1 MDLVHWFVDFFLHL
15 DKHLAEV
22 IQAYGTWTYGLL
34 FTIVFLETGLV
45 VTPLLPGDSL
55 LFAAG
60 SFAALGSLD
69 IGLLFVLLS
78 VAAVLGDTVNYAI
91 GHYLGPKVF
100 HFPKSRFF
108 NPEHLKKTHAF
119 YEKYGGKTIIIARFV
134 PIVRTFAP
142 FVAGIGAM
150 SYMRFLAYNVAGG
163 ILWVAVCLSAGY
175 YFGNLPFVKKN
186 FSLVIIAIVLISILP
201 ARGRVLAAPA
211 GGEERRLAA
220 SLTGTDTGARMARR
234 DGTAEDR
241 HHRRARRGGPDPDPG
256 AGRALRRGV
265 RVLPRRRPGARVP

>member
-15 DKHLAEV
+15 DRHLAEV

-45 VTPLLPGDSL
+45 VTPILPGDSL

-60 SFAALGSLD
+60 SFAALGALD
-69 IGLLFVLLS
+69 VRLLFVLLS

-91 GHYLGPKVF
+91 GHFVGPKVF
-100 HFPKSRFF
+100 HYERSRFF
-108 NPEHLKKTHAF
+108 NPEHLRKTHRF

-150 SYMRFLAYNVAGG
+150 TYLRFLAYNVIGG
-163 ILWVAVCLSAGY
+163 VLWVAVCLFAGY
-175 YFGNLPFVKKN
+175 FFGNLPIVKKN
-186 FSLVIIAIVLISILP
+186 FSLAIIAIVILSVMP
-201 ARGRVLAAPA
+201 AVVEYVRH
-211 GGEERRLAA
+211 RRESRRAA
-220 SLTGTDTGARMARR
+220 SAQAQ
-234 DGTAEDR
+234 A
-241 HHRRARRGGPDPDPG
+241 
-256 AGRALRRGV
+256 
-265 RVLPRRRPGARVP
+265 

>member
-1 MDLVHWFVDFFLHL
+1 MDLVHFFVDFFLHL

-22 IQAYGTWTYGLL
+22 IQAYGTWTYALL
-34 FTIVFLETGLV
+34 FSIVFLETGLV

-60 SFAALGSLD
+60 SFAALGALD
-69 IGLLFVLLS
+69 VGLLFVLLS
-78 VAAVLGDTVNYAI
+78 VAAILGDTVNYAI

-108 NPEHLKKTHAF
+108 NPEHLRQTHTF

-150 SYMRFLAYNVAGG
+150 SYGRFLAYNVVGG
-163 ILWVAVCLSAGY
+163 VLWVAVCLFAGY
-175 YFGNLPFVKKN
+175 FFGNLPFVKKN
-186 FSLVIIAIVLISILP
+186 FSLVIIAIVLVSILP
-201 ARGRVLAAPA
+201 ALVEYLRHRREAKRAAAPDA
-211 GGEERRLAA
+211 VA
-220 SLTGTDTGARMARR
+220 
-234 DGTAEDR
+234 
-241 HHRRARRGGPDPDPG
+241 
-256 AGRALRRGV
+256 
-265 RVLPRRRPGARVP
+265 